1 MKRSEEYYLKR
12 IEKCVDKIMQGKT
25 IKFDD
30 ISCDTLLGMKNVS
43 IVYLE
48 KLWMTIGDTAFN
60 KMNYRVA
67 TDYLFEQ
74 LDSHT

>member
-48 KLWMTIGDTAFN
+48 KLWMTIG
-60 KMNYRVA
+60 
-67 TDYLFEQ
+67 
-74 LDSHT
+74 